1 MYLSPR
7 TILSEPDLFWLN
19 LYSNENYYKGLK
31 FVYSEKSTISTLL
44 LSYVVPDKSKVE
56 NSQNFVAFS
65 EYINFKEFLWFKL
78 GWRFATLI
86 CFSENID
93 PLIVNHILVHFNNQF
108 LSRL

>member
-31 FVYSEKSTISTLL
+31 FIYSEKSTISTLL

-56 NSQNFVAFS
+56 ISQNFVAFS
-65 EYINFKEFLWFKL
+65 EYMN
-78 GWRFATLI
+78 
-86 CFSENID
+86 
-93 PLIVNHILVHFNNQF
+93 FNNR
-108 LSRL
+108 SRRKLII